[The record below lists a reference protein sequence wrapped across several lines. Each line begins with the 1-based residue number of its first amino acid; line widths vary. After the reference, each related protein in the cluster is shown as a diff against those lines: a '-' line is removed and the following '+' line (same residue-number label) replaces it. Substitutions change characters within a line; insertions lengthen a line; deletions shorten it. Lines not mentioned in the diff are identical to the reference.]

1 MIVSILKQIPLFSD
15 LGESE
20 LEKIASLVSPRHVPK
35 KSVVVQEGDTGDSMY
50 IIVSGS
56 VKISYYTADGQEFI
70 LSLLEKGAFF
80 GEMALLDD
88 EPRSATVIT
97 MEDSELG
104 QIRRAD
110 FHRLLKENSAL
121 THKMLMEVVSRLR
134 RTSQV
139 LERISTMDVPHRLY
153 CYLDDY
159 CQQSGTMDENG
170 NYEISLPTHQLL
182 ADQLST
188 SRETISRAVS
198 TLKKE
203 GILTPLGSRGRMRV
217 NAEALETLLFAIQ

>member
-1 MIVSILKQIPLFSD
+1 MMQNMIKQIPLFSE
-15 LGESE
+15 LGDRE
-20 LEKIASLVSPRHVPK
+20 LDEIASLVSIRPVSK
-35 KSVVVQEGDTGDSMY
+35 KSIVVQEGEAGDSMY
-50 IIVSGS
+50 IIVKGS
-56 VKISYYTADGQEFI
+56 VKISYYAADGQEVI
-70 LSLLEKGAFF
+70 LTLLDKGAFF

-97 MEDSELG
+97 LEDSELG
-104 QIRRAD
+104 RIRRAD
-110 FHRLLKENSAL
+110 FHRLLKNNSDL
-121 THKMLMEVVSRLR
+121 TRKMLMEVVARLR

-153 CYLDDY
+153 SYLNDF
-159 CQQSGTMDENG
+159 CQASGKCDEHG

-188 SRETISRAVS
+188 SRETISRAVGA
-198 TLKKE
+198 LKKE

-217 NAEALETLLFAIQ
+217 NSEELETLLFALQ